1 VTALS
6 GKYLKEGS
14 DFLNTTI
21 KPTSSWMWKG
31 LLKARVVDEKGACL
45 AISNGQHVNVW
56 TSPWVPTC
64 SSFRPTPNPN
74 LVGFPEYHV
83 DELIDPNNRSRNV
96 SLLHDLFDMDSV
108 TQIQKIHV
116 PQLVDAARWI
126 WPPAVS
132 GQIFFFFFDE

>member
-96 SLLHDLFDMDSV
+96 LIWILLLKFKKSMFHSWWMLIDGFGLLLSL
-108 TQIQKIHV
+108 
-116 PQLVDAARWI
+116 
-126 WPPAVS
+126 
-132 GQIFFFFFDE
+132 GNFF